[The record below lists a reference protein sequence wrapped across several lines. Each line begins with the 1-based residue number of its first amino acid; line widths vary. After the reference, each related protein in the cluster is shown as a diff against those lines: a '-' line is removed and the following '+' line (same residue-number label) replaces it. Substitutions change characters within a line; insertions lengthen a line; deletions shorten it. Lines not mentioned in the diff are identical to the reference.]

1 MSSSRQSGD
10 RLTDEL
16 AVDEKGIAEISL
28 GIRRLQRLLSS
39 RRVYSNLAAVAGVS
53 LSQQALQVLGALTAD
68 RPQSVADVARAAHM
82 DVAAVSRQLG
92 ALEDERLVRRATSAT
107 NASVVFVEATPR
119 GRRMVS
125 QLEAVRTR
133 HLREALASWTPAEQV
148 TLGQLLLRLVDDL
161 PQTPYREGRDTS

>member
-1 MSSSRQSGD
+1 
-10 RLTDEL
+10 LTDKL
-16 AVDEKGIAEISL
+16 IPIDDEGIAEISL
-28 GIRRLQRLLSS
+28 GIRRLQRLLAS
-39 RRVYSNLAAVAGVS
+39 RRVYSNLAAVAGVA
-53 LSQQALQVLGALTAD
+53 LSQQALQVLSALASD

-92 ALEDERLVRRATSAT
+92 TLEDEKLVRRSTSAT

-133 HLREALASWTPAEQV
+133 HLREALAGWSATERA

-161 PQTPYREGRDTS
+161 PQTPYREGRETS

>member
-1 MSSSRQSGD
+1 MS
-10 RLTDEL
+10 EEP
-16 AVDEKGIAEISL
+16 AVDEEEGIAEISL

-53 LSQQALQVLGALTAD
+53 LSQQALQVLGALTAG

-92 ALEDERLVRRATSAT
+92 ALEEERLVRRATSAS

-133 HLREALASWTPAEQV
+133 HLREALASWTPAEQA
-148 TLGQLLLRLVDDL
+148 TLGHLLLRLVDDL
-161 PQTPYREGRDTS
+161 PLTPYREGRETS

>member
-1 MSSSRQSGD
+1 M
-10 RLTDEL
+10 TDNL
-16 AVDEKGIAEISL
+16 AAVDEEEGIAEISL

-39 RRVYSNLAAVAGVS
+39 RRVYSSLAAVAGVA
-53 LSQQALQVLGALTAD
+53 LSQQALQVLGALTRD

-92 ALEDERLVRRATSAT
+92 ALEEERLVRRATSAT
-107 NASVVFVEATPR
+107 NASVVLVEATPR

-133 HLREALASWTPAEQV
+133 HLRKALAAWTPAER
-148 TLGQLLLRLVDDL
+148 TALGRLLLRLVDDL
-161 PQTPYREGRDTS
+161 PQTPYREGSETT

>member
-1 MSSSRQSGD
+1 M
-10 RLTDEL
+10 TDNL
-16 AVDEKGIAEISL
+16 AAIDDEGIAEISL

-119 GRRMVS
+119 GRRMAN

-133 HLREALASWTPAEQV
+133 HLREALSAWTPAERA

-161 PQTPYREGRDTS
+161 PHTPYREGRETS